1 MKKTFA
7 LFLLMLALPAFAH
20 PGHDSN
26 PLQDGLLHPLT
37 GLDHLLMLLG
47 TGVIAALTRRNLTL
61 PLATLAAMF
70 GGAVCGHLFGDVL
83 GMETLIAVSLLV
95 AAGAVLLPSR
105 QSLLAMAMPVF
116 ALFHGWA
123 HGVEATPSAF
133 WQFSAGF
140 VVVSGLLL
148 AAGFAVGCC
157 CAATAACRR
166 PLAVACWPAPRWCW
180 PVDEQ
185 RPGAAAPTA
194 VGQPRLAGGWF
205 YLFARPGVGGR
216 GRLGSGRGQF
226 CRLAA

>member
-1 MKKTFA
+1 MKKTLA

-37 GLDHLLMLLG
+37 GFDHLLMLLG
-47 TGVIAALTRRNLTL
+47 TGVLAALTQRSLAL

-70 GGAVCGHLFGDVL
+70 GGAVCGHLFGEVL
-83 GMETLIAVSLLV
+83 GMETLIALSLLV
-95 AAGAVLLPSR
+95 AAAAVLLPSR
-105 QSLLAMAMPVF
+105 QLLLAMVMPVF

-148 AAGFAVGCC
+148 AVGFGLGCLL
-157 CAATAACRR
+157 RR
-166 PLAVACWPAPRWCW
+166 HSGLQKAFGGGLLA
-180 PVDEQ
+180 
-185 RPGAAAPTA
+185 GAAL
-194 VGQPRLAGGWF
+194 VLAG
-205 YLFARPGVGGR
+205 
-216 GRLGSGRGQF
+216 
-226 CRLAA
+226 

>member
-26 PLQDGLLHPLT
+26 PLHDGLLHPLT

-47 TGVIAALTRRNLTL
+47 TGVLAALTRRSLTL

-70 GGAVCGHLFGDVL
+70 AGAVCGHLFGDVL
-83 GMETLIAVSLLV
+83 GMETLIALSVLV

-105 QSLLAMAMPVF
+105 QLLLAMAMPVF

-133 WQFSAGF
+133 WLFSAGF
-140 VVVSGLLL
+140 VTVSGLLL
-148 AAGFAVGCC
+148 AAGFAVGCLL
-157 CAATAACRR
+157 RR
-166 PLAVACWPAPRWCW
+166 HSGLQKAFGGGLLA
-180 PVDEQ
+180 
-185 RPGAAAPTA
+185 GAAL
-194 VGQPRLAGGWF
+194 VLAG
-205 YLFARPGVGGR
+205 
-216 GRLGSGRGQF
+216 
-226 CRLAA
+226 

>member
-7 LFLLMLALPAFAH
+7 LFLLTLALPAFAH

-47 TGVIAALTRRNLTL
+47 TGVLAALTGRSLTL

-83 GMETLIAVSLLV
+83 GMETLIALSLLV
-95 AAGAVLLPSR
+95 AGGAVLLPSR
-105 QSLLAMAMPVF
+105 QLLLAMAMPVF

-140 VVVSGLLL
+140 VTVSGLLL
-148 AAGFAVGCC
+148 AAGFAVGCLL
-157 CAATAACRR
+157 RR
-166 PLAVACWPAPRWCW
+166 HSGLQKAFGGGLLA
-180 PVDEQ
+180 
-185 RPGAAAPTA
+185 GAAL
-194 VGQPRLAGGWF
+194 VLAG
-205 YLFARPGVGGR
+205 
-216 GRLGSGRGQF
+216 
-226 CRLAA
+226 

>member
-20 PGHDSN
+20 PGHDAN
-26 PLQDGLLHPLT
+26 PLHDGLLHPLT

-47 TGVIAALTRRNLTL
+47 TGVLAALTRRSLTL

-105 QSLLAMAMPVF
+105 QLLLAMAMPVF

-140 VVVSGLLL
+140 VTVSGLLL
-148 AAGFAVGCC
+148 AAGFAVGCLL
-157 CAATAACRR
+157 RR
-166 PLAVACWPAPRWCW
+166 HSGLQKAFGGGLLA
-180 PVDEQ
+180 
-185 RPGAAAPTA
+185 GAAL
-194 VGQPRLAGGWF
+194 VLAG
-205 YLFARPGVGGR
+205 
-216 GRLGSGRGQF
+216 
-226 CRLAA
+226 